1 LDACSRTKLY
11 EAEAIEVN
19 TVVAAANFQEI
30 SKALESKSPAGGN
43 TWRTLM
49 KIPDTQKSETSAD
62 PKPQYP
68 ISRFGALLANSIIH
82 LTNGQQLIIDPLSE
96 KDTPSVLFYMTNPA
110 TSHVLESLLSSEHT
124 PSPSRRKLLNHV
136 LGSVASLS
144 KDPAGS
150 HVIDACWN
158 ATRDLRYYREK
169 IARELGDNAD
179 DVRTDFF
186 GRRVWKN
193 WDMDGFVGGRFDW
206 GRGGTGEERGFAKR
220 PVVREK
226 KPWKR
231 HKVGVNE

>member
-1 LDACSRTKLY
+1 MT
-11 EAEAIEVN
+11 
-19 TVVAAANFQEI
+19 
-30 SKALESKSPAGGN
+30 
-43 TWRTLM
+43 
-49 KIPDTQKSETSAD
+49 IPDNQKAETSAES
-62 PKPQYP
+62 KPPYP
-68 ISRFGALLANSIIH
+68 VSRFGALLANSIIH

-96 KDTPSVLFYMTNPA
+96 NDTPSVLFYMTNPA

-124 PSPSRRKLLNHV
+124 ASISRRKLLNHV
-136 LGSVASLS
+136 LGSVASLA

-179 DVRTDFF
+179 DVRADFF

-206 GRGGTGEERGFAKR
+206 GRGGTGEEMGFAKK

-226 KPWKR
+226 PWKR
-231 HKVGVNE
+231 YKAGANKS